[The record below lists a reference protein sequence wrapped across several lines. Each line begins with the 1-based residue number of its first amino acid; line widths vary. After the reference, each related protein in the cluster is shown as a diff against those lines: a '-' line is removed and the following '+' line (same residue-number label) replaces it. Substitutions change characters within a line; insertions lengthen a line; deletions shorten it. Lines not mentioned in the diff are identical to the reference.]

1 MSPGPVSPGLANALR
16 SLAESQLQVQA
27 SRSAAVDA
35 GAIGVM
41 AIDVAVAAIV
51 LVSRSPQPSPRVV
64 LVLLG
69 LSAGLAARALF
80 LDGTPHLGPSVTNV
94 LAAHGTHSNRVLED
108 SILSDLAADVHA
120 NRHALACKAPWLMRA
135 FVLLAIAAILTLAD
149 GVH

>member
-1 MSPGPVSPGLANALR
+1 MSPGPVTPTLANALR

-27 SRSAAVDA
+27 SRSATLDA

-41 AIDVAVAAIV
+41 AIDVAVAAIA
-51 LVSRSPQPSPRVV
+51 LVARSGQPPRGIV

-80 LDGTPHLGPSVTNV
+80 LDGTPHLGPSVTHV
-94 LAAHGTHSNRVLED
+94 IAAHRTHSNRALEN
-108 SILSDLAADVHA
+108 SILLDLAADVHA
-120 NRHALACKAPWLMRA
+120 NRHALARKAPWLMRA
-135 FVLLAIAAILTLAD
+135 FVLLGMAATLTLAE